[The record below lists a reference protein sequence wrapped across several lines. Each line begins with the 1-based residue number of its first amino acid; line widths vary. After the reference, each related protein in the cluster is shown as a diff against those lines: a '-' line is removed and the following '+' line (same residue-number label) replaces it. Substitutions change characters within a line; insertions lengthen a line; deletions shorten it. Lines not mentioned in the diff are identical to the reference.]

1 MVRWRTLRLV
11 LYSLGT
17 GIRATTSCF
26 GTAIASFRGCK
37 PNGLAQEIEFHA
49 ERANT
54 PDTDLFLDPA
64 KPSYIGGMLQPWNSR
79 LCPYGGSLTTTR
91 NDVHPGR
98 PALFHPPPPFI
109 ILVSGAILGA
119 LAKALPCKTNTTSFL
134 FMASISLGKKEND
147 AQRSGGGRLSVNRLS
162 QLLLAVIIAVVW
174 PALGCSS
181 GTAKARLLNASPGEA
196 ALNGMV
202 NGSSFASNV
211 AFATASNY
219 ASVTSGLVTLEIEPS
234 GSTSAQ
240 LNETVSL
247 LSNMPYTVM
256 LVGYPPSISTAI
268 LTDNNSAPS
277 AGNILLRVVNASPSL
292 GTADVYV
299 VRPNTALDSVSPTVS
314 FLIFASASHYVSL
327 AAGSYEVV
335 FTETGQTVPVI
346 SSGSLTFTAGQVR
359 SIVGLNGAVTG
370 YTTAVITDM
379 N

>member
-1 MVRWRTLRLV
+1 M
-11 LYSLGT
+11 
-17 GIRATTSCF
+17 
-26 GTAIASFRGCK
+26 
-37 PNGLAQEIEFHA
+37 
-49 ERANT
+49 
-54 PDTDLFLDPA
+54 
-64 KPSYIGGMLQPWNSR
+64 
-79 LCPYGGSLTTTR
+79 
-91 NDVHPGR
+91 
-98 PALFHPPPPFI
+98 
-109 ILVSGAILGA
+109 
-119 LAKALPCKTNTTSFL
+119 
-134 FMASISLGKKEND
+134 
-147 AQRSGGGRLSVNRLS
+147 NRLS

-181 GTAKARLLNASPGEA
+181 GTAQARLLNTSSGEVGF
-196 ALNGMV
+196 NGIV

-211 AFATASNY
+211 AFGTASNY
-219 ASVTSGLVTLEIEPS
+219 TSVTTGLVTLEIEPS
-234 GSTSAQ
+234 GSTSAL

-256 LVGYPPSISTAI
+256 VAGYPPSISTAI

-277 AGNILLRVVNASPSL
+277 AGNILLRVINASPSL

-299 VRPNTALDSVSPTVS
+299 VAPNTALDSVSPTVS
-314 FLIFASASHYVSL
+314 YLIFESASNYVSL

-370 YTTAVITDM
+370 YTTAVLTDM